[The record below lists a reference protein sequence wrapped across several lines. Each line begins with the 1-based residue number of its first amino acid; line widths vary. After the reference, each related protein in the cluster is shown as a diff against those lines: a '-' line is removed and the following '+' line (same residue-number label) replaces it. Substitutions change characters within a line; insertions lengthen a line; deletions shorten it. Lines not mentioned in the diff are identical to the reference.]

1 MVSGPLRVRITLLR
15 FRFRTWA
22 PLLAAA
28 LAACARA
35 PQDGPILL
43 GAAGPWNEGYA
54 RMNRRGIE
62 LALEEINESR
72 RSSGDTVAI
81 VFRNDMGNG
90 SRAAEI
96 AQEFVADQRIVA
108 VVGHVNSGA
117 MVAAAKVYDRQLPAV
132 ATTASSPAL
141 SGISS
146 WTFRVIPSDSVNAIT
161 MATFA
166 AQLGRRRAAILY
178 ENNSYGRGLTAAF
191 RRNFLGQI
199 ISIDPILEGPQ
210 NFEPYVAYYRE
221 RKPDLVFVA
230 GTDASGLHFLQEAR
244 RQILEADL
252 LGGDGWT
259 GLAVDTALAEG
270 IYVGTPF
277 TADDPRPE
285 AQRFVAAFREKY
297 KMTPDHN
304 ASLAYDATRLLVSAV
319 DRAGRDRKGVR
330 DFLASLTERTAFAGV
345 GGPIYFG
352 KNGDP
357 VGTSILVTRIARGAM
372 KVASVDE

>member
-1 MVSGPLRVRITLLR
+1 M
-15 FRFRTWA
+15 
-22 PLLAAA
+22 
-28 LAACARA
+28 AACGPA
-35 PQDGPILL
+35 PQEGPILL
-43 GAAGPWNEGYA
+43 GASGPWNEGYA

-72 RSSGDTVAI
+72 RSTGDTVAI
-81 VFRNDMGNG
+81 LYRNDEGNG

-96 AQEFVADQRIVA
+96 AQEFVADQRVVA
-108 VVGHVNSGA
+108 VIGHVNSGA

-146 WTFRVIPSDSVNAIT
+146 WTFRVIPSDSVNAIK

-166 AQLGRRRAAILY
+166 AQLGLRRVAILY
-178 ENNSYGRGLTAAF
+178 ENNSYGRGLAAAF

-199 ISIDPILEGPQ
+199 VSIDPMLEGAQ
-210 NFEPYVAYYRE
+210 NFEPYVAYYRA
-221 RKPDLVFVA
+221 RQPDLVFVA

-244 RQILEADL
+244 RQRLSTGL

-259 GLAVDTALAEG
+259 GLAADTTLAEG

-277 TADDPRPE
+277 SADDQRQE
-285 AQRFVAAFREKY
+285 VRRFVAAFREKY
-297 KMTPDHN
+297 KLTPDHN

-319 DRAGRDRKGVR
+319 DRAGRNRRGVR
-330 DFLASLTERTAFAGV
+330 DYLAGLNERTAFAGV
-345 GGPIYFG
+345 SGPIYFG
-352 KNGDP
+352 RNGDP
-357 VGTSILVTRIARGAM
+357 VGTSILVTRIERGALR
-372 KVASVDE
+372 VADGGR